1 MTASVRY
8 KPLELFIHILTWTL
22 VFGFPL
28 VFVDRESGFSWSKFI
43 GHSIVPVGYF
53 VVFYTNYFFLIP
65 KALLNN
71 KIRNFFI
78 LNFLLI
84 VIVTIAVHT
93 LWNIMTPP
101 PPGQHYGPP
110 AYYFYIRDLVMMV
123 FVVGLSI
130 TVRLSKRWRTLEKRL
145 IQSEQQKTDAELK
158 NLKNQ
163 LNPHFLLNTLNN
175 IYALIAFDSDKA
187 QESVQELSKLL
198 RYMLY
203 EDQTDWIP
211 LTREFDFIKN
221 YVSLMKIRL
230 AENVKVELALTEE
243 IGSHIQIAP
252 FLFISL
258 IENAFKHGVS
268 STEHSFIN
276 ISITG
281 YANGNVKCEIV
292 NSNFPKSNVDKSGSG
307 IGLEQLQR
315 RLDLIYPHQYEWKRG
330 DNKKQ
335 VYTSVLQ
342 IETNHKLER

>member
-1 MTASVRY
+1 
-8 KPLELFIHILTWTL
+8 
-22 VFGFPL
+22 
-28 VFVDRESGFSWSKFI
+28 
-43 GHSIVPVGYF
+43 
-53 VVFYTNYFFLIP
+53 
-65 KALLNN
+65 
-71 KIRNFFI
+71 
-78 LNFLLI
+78 
-84 VIVTIAVHT
+84 
-93 LWNIMTPP
+93 MTPP

-252 FLFISL
+252 LRDR
-258 IENAFKHGVS
+258 
-268 STEHSFIN
+268 
-276 ISITG
+276 
-281 YANGNVKCEIV
+281 
-292 NSNFPKSNVDKSGSG
+292 KSV
-307 IGLEQLQR
+307 
-315 RLDLIYPHQYEWKRG
+315 
-330 DNKKQ
+330 
-335 VYTSVLQ
+335 V
-342 IETNHKLER
+342 

>member
-28 VFVDRESGFSWSKFI
+28 VFVDRESRFSWSKFI

-145 IQSEQQKTDAELK
+145 ILSEQQKTDAELK

-230 AENVKVELALTEE
+230 AENVKVELAAIFRSLL
-243 IGSHIQIAP
+243 SSL
-252 FLFISL
+252 FL
-258 IENAFKHGVS
+258 
-268 STEHSFIN
+268 
-276 ISITG
+276 
-281 YANGNVKCEIV
+281 
-292 NSNFPKSNVDKSGSG
+292 
-307 IGLEQLQR
+307 
-315 RLDLIYPHQYEWKRG
+315 
-330 DNKKQ
+330 
-335 VYTSVLQ
+335 
-342 IETNHKLER
+342 